1 MADLPEGFDLEALL
15 APIPGDAP
23 QGIDIREDFSATSP
37 YNRLRDARSEARDAE
52 RLRDARPDAND
63 GGQNAGDPN
72 IRDPGPLWRTVREVA
87 IKTLAETAKDL
98 EVAAWM
104 TEAVVR
110 SHGLLGLTFGAKL
123 MAGLAERYW
132 DGLFPL
138 PDDYGMETRVAPVTG
153 LNGRDGNGSLIQPLY
168 MSILFE
174 TSDHTPIAYYN
185 YKSSADLMK
194 LDAETRTR
202 RLEAGRIMPFDNIEK
217 EARNRGANL
226 AKVREDATA
235 ARDAWQS
242 MADVLDEKAGTDG
255 PPTTAVRELLDEII
269 HIAAIYAPR
278 DAVGAETGAEGS
290 GETVETGAAPG
301 GGGFGRIAVSPGQL
315 ASREDALRALGEI
328 ANFFRR
334 SEPHSP
340 LSYTLDEAVRR
351 GRMTWPEL
359 LAEVVADTD
368 TRNTILNTL
377 GIRPPSPPP
386 EATE

>member
-15 APIPGDAP
+15 APIQGDAP
-23 QGIDIREDFSATSP
+23 QGSDIRDDISAASP

-52 RLRDARPDAND
+52 RGQDRGEADAR
-63 GGQNAGDPN
+63 DPA
-72 IRDPGPLWRTVREVA
+72 PLWRTVRELGMK
-87 IKTLAETAKDL
+87 ILAENTKDL

-104 TEAVVR
+104 TEALVR
-110 SHGLLGLTFGAKL
+110 SHGLAGLTAGARV
-123 MAGLAERYW
+123 MAGLAETYW

-168 MSILFE
+168 MTTLFSR
-174 TSDHTPIAYYN
+174 TDGSALAYYQ
-185 YKSSADLMK
+185 YRQSEQLGT
-194 LDAETRTR
+194 LDAER
-202 RLEAGRIMPFDNIEK
+202 RQQRIEAGAIPLDDVER
-217 EARNRGANL
+217 EARAAGAAWFAALL
-226 AKVREDATA
+226 ADARA
-235 ARDAWQS
+235 ARDAWQAMS
-242 MADVLDEKAGTDG
+242 DIIDAKAGADG
-255 PPTTAVRELLDEII
+255 PSTTAVRDLLSGIIEIVTR
-269 HIAAIYAPR
+269 YAPA
-278 DAVGAETGAEGS
+278 DAASPEAAVGEATD
-290 GETVETGAAPG
+290 GEPAQA
-301 GGGFGRIAVSPGQL
+301 GGGFGRIAVSPGQI

-377 GIRPPSPPP
+377 GIRPPPP
-386 EATE
+386 EASE

>member
-52 RLRDARPDAND
+52 RLRDARPDAGD
-63 GGQNAGDPN
+63 GGQN
-72 IRDPGPLWRTVREVA
+72 TVTSATLVRCGVRCA
-87 IKTLAETAKDL
+87 SLALKTLAETTKDL

-104 TEAVVR
+104 TEALVR
-110 SHGLLGLTFGAKL
+110 SHGLAGLTAGAQL

-168 MSILFE
+168 MIVLFNRLGR
-174 TSDHTPIAYYN
+174 HAVAYYQ
-185 YKSSADLMK
+185 YQSVRADL
-194 LDAETRTR
+194 TRSTPSARQQRHRGR
-202 RLEAGRIMPFDNIEK
+202 RSCRSTTWSRRREPRPRHFATLCARRGRRATPGRRWPTHLGRKSRRRRSFDHGDPRTAGRDHRHRDDLRAALPR
-217 EARNRGANL
+217 RNRGGGQRRPA
-226 AKVREDATA
+226 RRRTA
-235 ARDAWQS
+235 APRRVPA
-242 MADVLDEKAGTDG
+242 VL
-255 PPTTAVRELLDEII
+255 
-269 HIAAIYAPR
+269 AASRCRRA
-278 DAVGAETGAEGS
+278 
-290 GETVETGAAPG
+290 
-301 GGGFGRIAVSPGQL
+301 QL

-334 SEPHSP
+334 TEPHSP

-377 GIRPPSPPP
+377 GIRPPPPP